1 MIIILLEHRHKIWC
15 VLTLIGGRCYQ
26 LSDWVM
32 FVSLRHRVRVSSYS
46 LFNIKWYISI
56 VEISFLLICTCVSFS
71 GKSICRWMFLSV
83 LNISWMIMKWDLYQN
98 YFIIIPIKK
107 VLYAVRWKY
116 FIILDKR
123 KYLRLVL
130 WEVKSLCFILI

>member
-71 GKSICRWMFLSV
+71 GKSICRWTFLSV
-83 LNISWMIMKWDLYQN
+83 LNISWMIMKWYLYQN
-98 YFIIIPIKK
+98 CFI
-107 VLYAVRWKY
+107 LYLSRKY
-116 FIILDKR
+116 YVSFYQIRSWR
-123 KYLRLVL
+123 KYLSKKITLN
-130 WEVKSLCFILI
+130 SDILK